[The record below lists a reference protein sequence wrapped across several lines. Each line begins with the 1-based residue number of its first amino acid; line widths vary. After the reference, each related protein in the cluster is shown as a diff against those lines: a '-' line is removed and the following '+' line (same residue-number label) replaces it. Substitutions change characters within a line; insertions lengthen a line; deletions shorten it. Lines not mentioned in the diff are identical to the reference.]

1 MGDQPRP
8 QRRGGGLVPS
18 LAPPIPLQQQL
29 GADFDLSHPAA
40 RAKFGEEQVHIWRRS
55 YDVPP
60 PGGESLE
67 LTAKRTIPYYKE
79 HILPRVQRGE
89 KVIVAAHGNSLRSII
104 KDLEALTPEQ
114 ILAVELAT
122 GVPIVYKFNDD
133 GSIASKDILKP
144 SSPVA

>member
-1 MGDQPRP
+1 MGDQP
-8 QRRGGGLVPS
+8 GGG
-18 LAPPIPLQQQL
+18 
-29 GADFDLSHPAA
+29 GAVAA
-40 RAKFGEEQVHIWRRS
+40 RWPVITAPGHWLTAVDHVGAARKKFGEEQVHIWRRS

-104 KDLEALTPEQ
+104 KDLENLTPEE
-114 ILAVELAT
+114 ILKVELAT
-122 GVPIVYKFNDD
+122 GVPIVYKFNED